1 MKGAISYLKELF
13 GLYRLYGRMDLQ
25 WFLQDSRNS
34 LILLAV
40 DVVLGVADLAGLM
53 LLAVRFQGVGGF
65 SAREV
70 LFFLAFYETGNG
82 FLTMLFC
89 NYNVLNISRRVGRGQ
104 LDHMLI
110 QPRPLAMQLLA
121 EGFAPVSGCGK
132 LLVGLAVLIV
142 ACVGLH
148 MRITPVWVLMLMLY
162 VICYG
167 ALQIGQSYLWGSLAF
182 YIPAAFEEI

>member
-70 LFFLAFYETGNG
+70 LFFLAKIVAAVDNEG
-82 FLTMLFC
+82 
-89 NYNVLNISRRVGRGQ
+89 VDLNEGVGIKQGLQ
-104 LDHMLI
+104 A
-110 QPRPLAMQLLA
+110 LAS
-121 EGFAPVSGCGK
+121 GHFA
-132 LLVGLAVLIV
+132 LLVLLVDPCLA
-142 ACVGLH
+142 A
-148 MRITPVWVLMLMLY
+148 TE
-162 VICYG
+162 
-167 ALQIGQSYLWGSLAF
+167 SD
-182 YIPAAFEEI
+182 

>member
-1 MKGAISYLKELF
+1 MEDEQMKGAISYLKELF

-34 LILLAV
+34 LMLLTV

-65 SAREV
+65 SAREA

-82 FLTMLFC
+82 FLTMLFS

-121 EGFAPVSGCGK
+121 EEAQCITSNSSLPVSR
-132 LLVGLAVLIV
+132 A
-142 ACVGLH
+142 
-148 MRITPVWVLMLMLY
+148 
-162 VICYG
+162 
-167 ALQIGQSYLWGSLAF
+167 
-182 YIPAAFEEI
+182 